1 MITFETPEGNVTELT
16 EQLELVDEPE
26 IMITISGKAINR
38 ISNLEI
44 YFQEKKDET

>member
-1 MITFETPEGNVTELT
+1 MITFETPEGQVTEYT
-16 EQLELVDEPE
+16 EKLERVKEPE